1 MKPSVESCGM
11 QSYTTSMQPMGRL
24 IRKLSSLASEERY
37 LFTPDD
43 LRVLVPDISEGAYKT
58 LLSRAVSQGH
68 LARVCRGLYLF
79 EAAKPVSGLVLFH
92 AAARLRAT
100 QFNYISLETALSDCG
115 VISQIPINWIS
126 LMSSGRS
133 SIISCGRW
141 GTIEFVHTRQ
151 QPQDLVGQIHYDA
164 RCRLWRATPQQA
176 LRDMKVAK
184 RNMDL
189 IDWSA
194 ANEFV

>member
-1 MKPSVESCGM
+1 
-11 QSYTTSMQPMGRL
+11 MQPLAKSPQPMVL
-24 IRKLSSLASEERY
+24 LLRKLAQLASDERY

-43 LRVLVPDISEGAYKT
+43 LRALVPDISEGAYKT
-58 LLSRAVSQGH
+58 LLSRAASEGH

-79 EAAKPVSGLVLFH
+79 EATMPSSGLLLFH
-92 AAARLRAT
+92 AAARLRAM

-115 VISQIPINWIS
+115 VISQIPINWIT

-133 SIISCGRW
+133 STLSCGRW

-151 QPQDLVGQIHYDA
+151 KPQDLVGQLHYDA
-164 RCRLWRATPQQA
+164 RCHLWRATPQQA
-176 LRDMKVAK
+176 LRDMKAAK

-189 IDWSA
+189 IDWSV

>member
-1 MKPSVESCGM
+1 MRSSSNPA
-11 QSYTTSMQPMGRL
+11 QPMRRL
-24 IRKLSSLASEERY
+24 IRNLARLASQERY

-43 LRVLVPDISEGAYKT
+43 LRALVPDLSDGAYKT
-58 LLSRAVSQGH
+58 LLSRAASEGD

-79 EAAKPVSGLVLFH
+79 EPVKPSSGLVLFH

-100 QFNYISLETALSDCG
+100 QFNYISLETALSDSG
-115 VISQIPINWIS
+115 VISQIPINWIT

-133 SIISCGRW
+133 SKISCGRW

-151 QPQDLVGQIHYDA
+151 KPQALVGQVHYDS

-176 LRDMKVAK
+176 LRDMKAAR

-189 IDWSA
+189 IDWSI